1 MSFISESILKNLIS
15 GSKQRVLLPFYHK
28 VIDDKNSFAKDLY
41 IPRKIIDFKNDLDVL
56 SKYYKSI
63 SLQEFISISKQKSIK
78 ENYFHLTFDDG
89 LSNFYKIVAPILV
102 EKKIAATVFIN
113 TDFVDNKSLFYRYKA
128 SLLYQIYEK
137 STTIVKNKFYDFFKE
152 KGTVKERLFAIN
164 YQNKQ
169 LLDELASVVN
179 YSFEE
184 YLEKE
189 KPYLSSSQIQ
199 ELIDMGFTIGAHSKS
214 HPLYSMISLDK
225 QLDETIGSV
234 NWLVN
239 KFQLNYKAFSFPHT
253 DLEVTSKFFEKLAK
267 TNEIDVSF
275 GTSGIKKDT
284 LKTNFQR
291 IVFEIAEPNMENY
304 LIKEYIKYLL
314 KIPLFKNVMPR
325 K

>member
-28 VIDDKNSFAKDLY
+28 VTDDKNSFAKDLY

-56 SKYYKSI
+56 LKYYKSI

-89 LSNFYKIVAPILV
+89 LSNFYKVVAPILL

-137 STTIVKNKFYDFFKE
+137 STTNNKNKFYDFFNE

-164 YQNKQ
+164 YQNK
-169 LLDELASVVN
+169 LFLDELASVVN

-189 KPYLSSSQIQ
+189 KPYLTSHQIQ

-214 HPLYSMISLDK
+214 HPLYSMISLDE
-225 QLDETIGSV
+225 QLDETIESI

-253 DLEVTSKFFEKLAK
+253 DLEVTYDFFEKLAK

-291 IVFEIAEPNMENY
+291 IVFEIAKPNMENY